1 MKFTLKDL
9 FIGLTLFAVGPA
21 MIVMGRNIL
30 RHDPSNS
37 IGGTLLFLGIS
48 VTYIELLIALGRLV
62 LKK

>member
-9 FIGLTLFAVGPA
+9 FIGLTLFAVGMA

-37 IGGTLLFLGIS
+37 MGGALLFLGIS
-48 VTYIELLIALGRLV
+48 VTYIAFLIALSRLAV
-62 LKK
+62 KK